1 MEQVLTMGTAGS
13 WLTCLSAITFV
24 NASNGDCAKLIS
36 LCPLA
41 VAIIDLPA
49 QQVVAMSPKMSQ
61 VLDAGGRRA
70 PVDLDVLEV
79 EPAGIATLFD
89 LVVNGTIDVYG
100 AHRTLR
106 RGSDHFFEAEVW
118 MAVST
123 VPDRHL
129 ALWIISPGEGD
140 DASDVSLPSLEQ
152 WPREVPGLIVGVFGA
167 DWCFETVC
175 DAAAELTGRRVEEI
189 VGRPLTDFV
198 HDDDVESLFIAV
210 ARTFVEE
217 SGVGVRLR
225 LCRGDGSW
233 RGGHAIVTR
242 IMDPELRFGL
252 AFSLSEN
259 VEPEADRRV
268 AALERHLWR
277 IAREI
282 DDAGVGAGSSPVP
295 SLDALS
301 GISDLSARQED
312 VLNRLLR
319 GERTATIAHD
329 MFISPSTVRNHLSDI
344 FKKMGVHSQ
353 GELLE
358 HLRADELRDERRV

>member
-1 MEQVLTMGTAGS
+1 MEQVLTMGTASS

-24 NASNGDCAKLIS
+24 NASSGDCAKLIS

-49 QQVVAMSPKMSQ
+49 KQVVAMSPKMSE
-61 VLDAGGRRA
+61 VLDAGGRHQ
-70 PVDLDVLEV
+70 PVDLSVLEI
-79 EPAGIATLFD
+79 EPAGLTTLFD
-89 LVVNGTIDVYG
+89 LVTNGTIDVYG

-106 RGSDHFFEAEVW
+106 RGDDQFFDAEVW

-129 ALWIISPGEGD
+129 ALWIISPGEDGD
-140 DASDVSLPSLEQ
+140 AAHVSLPSLEQ
-152 WPREVPGLIVGVFGA
+152 WPREVPGLIMGVFGA

-175 DAAAELTGRRVEEI
+175 DAAAELTGRRVDDI
-189 VGRPLTDFV
+189 VGRPLTDFI

-210 ARTFVEE
+210 ARTFVEDA
-217 SGVGVRLR
+217 GVGVSLR
-225 LCRGDGSW
+225 LCRSNGSW
-233 RGGHAIVTR
+233 RGGHAIITR

-252 AFSLSEN
+252 AFSLSES
-259 VEPEADRRV
+259 VEPDADRRV

-282 DDAGVGAGSSPVP
+282 DDAGVGSSSAPG
-295 SLDALS
+295 LDALPGLS
-301 GISDLSARQED
+301 ELSARQED

-329 MFISPSTVRNHLSDI
+329 LFISPSTVRNHLSDI

-358 HLRADELRDERRV
+358 HLRADEPRDVRRT